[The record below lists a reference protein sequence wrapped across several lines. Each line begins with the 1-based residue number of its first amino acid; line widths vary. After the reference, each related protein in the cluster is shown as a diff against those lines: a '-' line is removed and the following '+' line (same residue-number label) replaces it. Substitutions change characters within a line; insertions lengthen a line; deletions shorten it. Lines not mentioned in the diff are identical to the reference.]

1 MPNAIAISRKMAESF
16 FGSTDDAVGKTIQFE
31 NKEDLQVTAVFENLP
46 MHSSQQ
52 FDFLMGWV
60 DFVRDN
66 AWVHNWGNTSPAT
79 FVQLRADANSQQ
91 VESKITDFIY
101 NYRDR
106 SESFRT
112 ELALQ
117 PYGER
122 YLHSNFT
129 HGNPTGGRV
138 EYVRLFSWVAAFVL
152 LIACINFMN
161 LATARS
167 AKRAKE
173 IALRKTIGASR
184 LSLIRQFYIEAFLL
198 TTCAFIAG
206 LVLALCLLPVF
217 NQFTGKALVLPL
229 INPGF

>member
-1 MPNAIAISRKMAESF
+1 M
-16 FGSTDDAVGKTIQFE
+16 
-31 NKEDLQVTAVFENLP
+31 
-46 MHSSQQ
+46 
-52 FDFLMGWV
+52 
-60 DFVRDN
+60 
-66 AWVHNWGNTSPAT
+66 
-79 FVQLRADANSQQ
+79 
-91 VESKITDFIY
+91 
-101 NYRDR
+101 
-106 SESFRT
+106 
-112 ELALQ
+112 
-117 PYGER
+117 GER
-122 YLHSNFT
+122 YLHYNIT
-129 HGNPTGGRV
+129 QGNTREGRE
-138 EYVRLFSWVAAFVL
+138 EYVLMLSWVAAFVL